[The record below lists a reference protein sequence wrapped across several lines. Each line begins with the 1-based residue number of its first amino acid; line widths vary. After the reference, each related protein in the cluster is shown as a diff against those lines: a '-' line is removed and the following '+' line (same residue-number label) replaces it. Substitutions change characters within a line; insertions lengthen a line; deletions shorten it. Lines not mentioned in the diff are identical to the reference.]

1 MNLTW
6 HIIKKDLLRLR
17 LPVLPWVIILAG
29 QVYVSNELLS
39 PLSLDMDLFFEMGMF
54 FNLLVVVGLML
65 TSLLVAMLV
74 LEDPL
79 SGTTMFWVTRP
90 ISGGRLLGTKVVVA
104 FLLFGL
110 LPLLA
115 WLPWWLY
122 CSFGWHDL
130 VRAAGFVLG
139 IQAIAVIPAFA
150 LAALV
155 DQIGRFFLYCLMLGF
170 AVLVA
175 FLQVASH
182 TGISREMLL
191 SRLLVV
197 AGLLLLSC
205 LMALGLQYLTRRM
218 VSAAAVVIGGVALS
232 VAVAFWWPVNLSGY
246 WADYR
251 QPLAGAEQ
259 ITGGIEWADM
269 SSYKDKQGI
278 EVETVVIH
286 LRFTGGL
293 EEICLAGG
301 MADVELRW
309 PDGEKIRQ
317 HGLKLTENFGYGPA
331 FSGGSYFFETAPLYF
346 WDIAAVRRS
355 LDLKPD
361 ETRFLHHWD
370 PATRTKHTELVAESR
385 ERAKRTGAH
394 FHEPTDDQ
402 TVYANLYVTVSLTP
416 TQAARVRT
424 DPPAC
429 SISARIGA
437 RKPAVM
443 LELPLQSGVKMAR
456 NGGRQHVLG
465 INRTH
470 RIEKQVLVRPD
481 WINATVVTA
490 TAPGYSNDVYIY
502 RVDRT
507 HGSLDFMSSN
517 AAIVALPMAAN
528 IACLPFGF
536 PPPSL
541 WRGDKWVEEPG
552 WQDDATLAAVSL
564 VDVGGFDRDFH
575 TDRLAVAKSG
585 SPESLK

>member
-6 HIIKKDLLRLR
+6 HIIKKDLIRLR
-17 LPVLPWVIILAG
+17 LLVLPWAVVLAG
-29 QVYVSNELLS
+29 QVYVSCELLS
-39 PLSLDMDLFFEMGMF
+39 PLSLDLNLFFEMGLF
-54 FNLLVVVGLML
+54 FNLLVLVGLVV
-65 TSLLVAMLV
+65 TSLLVATLV
-74 LEDPL
+74 LDDPL

-90 ISGGRLLGTKVVVA
+90 ITGGRLLVAKAVVA

-122 CSFGWHDL
+122 CSFGLHDL
-130 VRAAGFVLG
+130 LRAAGFVLG
-139 IQAIAVIPAFA
+139 IQAIAIIPAFA

-155 DQIGRFFLYCLMLGF
+155 DQIGRFLLYCLLLGF
-170 AVLVA
+170 AVVVA

-182 TGISREMLL
+182 TGISHELLL

-197 AGLLLLSC
+197 AGLLLLSS
-205 LMALGLQYLTRRM
+205 LVTLGRQYLTRRT
-218 VSAAAVVIGGVALS
+218 VSAAAVVVGGIVLS
-232 VAVAFWWPVNLSGY
+232 VTVAMWWPVNLAGY
-246 WADYR
+246 WSDYR
-251 QPLAGAEQ
+251 QPLAGADQ

-293 EEICLAGG
+293 EDICLAGG

-317 HGLKLTENFGYGPA
+317 QGLKLTENFGYGPA
-331 FSGGSYFFETAPLYF
+331 LFGSSYFFDAAPMYF
-346 WDIAAVRRS
+346 WDIESVRRS
-355 LDLKPD
+355 LGLKPD

-370 PATRTKHTELVAESR
+370 PATRIKQTEMLAEMR
-385 ERAKRTGAH
+385 ERVKRRGDH
-394 FHEPTDDQ
+394 FREPRDDQ
-402 TVYANLYVTVSLTP
+402 AVYANLYVTVSLTP
-416 TQAARVRT
+416 IQAARVRT

-437 RKPAVM
+437 RKPVVM
-443 LELPLQSGVKMAR
+443 LEIPLRSGAKMAT
-456 NGGRQHVLG
+456 NGGRLHVLG
-465 INRTH
+465 LNRTR
-470 RIEKQVLVRPD
+470 RIEQQLPRPD

-490 TAPGYSNDVYIY
+490 TAPGYGNDVYIY

-507 HGSLDFMSSN
+507 HGTLNFMSSN

-528 IACLPFGF
+528 IACMPFGF

-552 WQDDATLAAVSL
+552 WQDNAALAAVSL

-575 TDRLAVAKSG
+575 TDRLAVAKSD
-585 SPESLK
+585 SPASIK